1 MAHITFAQS
10 YGLIKPREGWE
21 RSCLDGYPWA
31 QLKFRIYN
39 YRVLCPSPLV
49 IQFLNLYVTQKFPW
63 LCFHLIPIPPSDSDS
78 VTITRVGYLVGVPP
92 PGMFPSSSWSDNSPA
107 HFLCPQSSWWWQ
119 DRGRGLGAGRWMW
132 KRESTPLPCHV
143 PGIVGSKLS
152 ASGIELC
159 LALDRELVE
168 YLECCCLNNRDSKRL
183 L

>member
-63 LCFHLIPIPPSDSDS
+63 LCFHLVPIPPSDSDS

-119 DRGRGLGAGRWMW
+119 DRGRGLGRGDGCGKGRA
-132 KRESTPLPCHV
+132 L
-143 PGIVGSKLS
+143 
-152 ASGIELC
+152 LC
-159 LALDRELVE
+159 LGRKFS
-168 YLECCCLNNRDSKRL
+168 YNSFTHFTGHTWGQRRL
-183 L
+183 GSTIFSRRPCAQLKIYY